1 MIIMQKVKIY
11 SDGAARGNPDGPGG
25 YGTVVKYLDDND
37 IVTRIDEFTG
47 GYPITTNNRMELM
60 GVIAG
65 LESLKEPS
73 SVIITS
79 DSAYVVNA
87 FNKKWIDNWLLNGW
101 KSSTGKAVKNDDLWK
116 RLLLVKNPHEVE
128 FVWVK
133 GHNGHP
139 ENERCDYLATSS
151 ADGKVLVKNKD
162 GIFEEKAESD
172 E

>member
-1 MIIMQKVKIY
+1 MIIVQKVKIY

-65 LESLKEPS
+65 LESLREPS

-87 FNKKWIDNWLLNGW
+87 FNKKWIDSWLLNGW

-162 GIFEEKAESD
+162 GIFEEKAGSD

>member
-65 LESLKEPS
+65 LESLREPS

>member
-1 MIIMQKVKIY
+1 MQKVKIY

-25 YGTVVKYLDDND
+25 YGTVVKYLNDKDD
-37 IVTRIDEFTG
+37 IIKTEEFTEG
-47 GYPITTNNRMELM
+47 FKITTNNRMELM

-73 SVIITS
+73 DVTVTS
-79 DSAYVVNA
+79 DSSYVVNA
-87 FNKKWIDNWLLNGW
+87 FNKKWIDNWLSNGW
-101 KSSTGKAVKNDDLWK
+101 KTSTGKAVKNDDLWK
-116 RLLLVKNPHEVE
+116 TLLLVKSSHKVE

-133 GHNGHP
+133 GHAGHP

-151 ADGKVLVKNKD
+151 ADGKKLTKNSN
-162 GIFEEKAESD
+162 GIYEETKSE

>member
-1 MIIMQKVKIY
+1 MQKVKIY

-25 YGTVVKYLDDND
+25 YGTVVKYLNDKDD
-37 IVTRIDEFTG
+37 IIKTEEFTEG
-47 GYPITTNNRMELM
+47 FTITTNNRMELM

-73 SVIITS
+73 DVTVTS
-79 DSAYVVNA
+79 DSSYVVNA
-87 FNKKWIDNWLLNGW
+87 FNKKWIDNWLSNGW
-101 KSSTGKAVKNDDLWK
+101 KTSTGKAVKNDDLWK
-116 RLLLVKNPHEVE
+116 TLLLVKSSHKVE

-133 GHNGHP
+133 GHAGHP

-151 ADGKVLVKNKD
+151 ADGKKLTKNSN
-162 GIFEEKAESD
+162 GIYEETKSE

>member
-1 MIIMQKVKIY
+1 MQKVKIY

-151 ADGKVLVKNKD
+151 ADGKVLVKHKD

>member
-1 MIIMQKVKIY
+1 MQKVKIY

-25 YGTVVKYLDDND
+25 YGTVVKYLNDKDD
-37 IVTRIDEFTG
+37 IIKTEEFTEG
-47 GYPITTNNRMELM
+47 FTLTTNNRMELM

-73 SVIITS
+73 DVTVTS
-79 DSAYVVNA
+79 DSSYVVNA
-87 FNKKWIDNWLLNGW
+87 FNKKWIDNWLSNGW
-101 KSSTGKAVKNDDLWK
+101 KTSTGKAVKNDDLWK
-116 RLLLVKNPHEVE
+116 TLLLVKSSHKVE

-133 GHNGHP
+133 GHAGHP

-151 ADGKVLVKNKD
+151 ADGKKLTKNSN
-162 GIFEEKAESD
+162 GIYEETKSE

>member
-1 MIIMQKVKIY
+1 M
-11 SDGAARGNPDGPGG
+11 
-25 YGTVVKYLDDND
+25 
-37 IVTRIDEFTG
+37 
-47 GYPITTNNRMELM
+47 
-60 GVIAG
+60 
-65 LESLKEPS
+65 
-73 SVIITS
+73 
-79 DSAYVVNA
+79 
-87 FNKKWIDNWLLNGW
+87 LNGW

-162 GIFEEKAESD
+162 GIFEEKAGSD

>member
-1 MIIMQKVKIY
+1 MGKVKIY
-11 SDGAARGNPDGPGG
+11 SDGAARGNPNGPGG
-25 YGTVVKYLDDND
+25 YGTVVKYIDDND
-37 IVTRIDEFTG
+37 IVTRTEEFTG

-73 SVIITS
+73 NVTVTS
-79 DSAYVVNA
+79 DSSYVVNA
-87 FNKKWIDNWLLNGW
+87 FNKKWTENWVANGW
-101 KSSTGKAVKNDDLWK
+101 KTSTGKAVKNEDLWK
-116 RLLLVKNPHEVE
+116 RLLLVKEPHNVD

-151 ADGKVLVKNKD
+151 ADGKKLVKNKN
-162 GIFEEKAESD
+162 GIFEEATES
-172 E
+172 ET

>member
-1 MIIMQKVKIY
+1 MQKVKIY

>member
-1 MIIMQKVKIY
+1 MQKVKIY

-65 LESLKEPS
+65 LESLREPS

>member
-1 MIIMQKVKIY
+1 MQKVKIY

-162 GIFEEKAESD
+162 GIFEENVI
-172 E
+172 

>member
-1 MIIMQKVKIY
+1 MQKVKIY

-25 YGTVVKYLDDND
+25 YGTVVKYLNDKDD
-37 IVTRIDEFTG
+37 IIKTEEFTEG
-47 GYPITTNNRMELM
+47 FKITTNNRMELM

-73 SVIITS
+73 DVTVTS
-79 DSAYVVNA
+79 DSSYVVNA
-87 FNKKWIDNWLLNGW
+87 FNKKWIDNWLSNGW
-101 KSSTGKAVKNDDLWK
+101 KTSTGKAVKNDDLWK
-116 RLLLVKNPHEVE
+116 TLLLVKSSHKVE

-151 ADGKVLVKNKD
+151 ADGKKLTKNSN
-162 GIFEEKAESD
+162 GIYEETKSE